1 MIDLDGLLATGC
13 ESTARIGI
21 GVEGKALSQTTDALS
36 RRGCHVELVGFG
48 DPVSLC
54 ENLRR
59 GELDAGV
66 RGVLSSSD
74 TLKTVRSLFGVGAIM
89 RTAVLASSTDKPFML
104 TPVGVDEG
112 RTMTERLDLVRT
124 TIAYL
129 EPTGW
134 HPTIGVL
141 SCGRQDDVDR
151 GERIRRSVEEGGDM
165 VSRLSD
171 EGLQA
176 RHHYILVEEAA
187 EESDLVVAPDGI
199 AGNLMFRALH
209 FVGSGRAL
217 GAPVVNLPSVFVDTS
232 RAKADYSESVLLA
245 AGLAELGCGV
255 KNQA

>member
-1 MIDLDGLLATGC
+1 MIDLDGLLAIGC

-21 GVEGKALSQTTDALS
+21 GVEGKALSQTSDALS
-36 RRGCHVELVGFG
+36 RKGCRVELVGFG
-48 DPVSLC
+48 DPASLC

-59 GELDAGV
+59 DELGAGV
-66 RGVLSSSD
+66 RGVLSSAD
-74 TLKTVRSLFGVGAIM
+74 TLKAVRSFFGVGTIM
-89 RTAVLASSTDKPFML
+89 RTAVLASSTGKPFML

-112 RTMTERLDLVRT
+112 RTMTERLDLVRAT
-124 TIAYL
+124 VAYL

-134 HPTIGVL
+134 HPTVGVL
-141 SCGRQDDVDR
+141 SCGRQEDVDR
-151 GERIRRSVEEGGDM
+151 GEHIRRSVEEGGGM
-165 VSRLSD
+165 VSRLFD

-176 RHHYILVEEAA
+176 RHHYILMEEAV

-199 AGNLMFRALH
+199 AGNLMFRTLH

-255 KNQA
+255 KGQA

>member
-21 GVEGKALSQTTDALS
+21 GVKGKALSQTTDALG
-36 RRGCHVELVGFG
+36 RRGCRVELVGFD

-54 ENLRR
+54 EDLRR
-59 GELDAGV
+59 GRLGAGV
-66 RGVLSSSD
+66 RGALSSLD
-74 TLKTVRSLFGVGAIM
+74 TLEAVRSLFGVGTIM
-89 RTAVLASSTDKPFML
+89 RTAFLATSTDKPFML

-112 RTMTERLDLVRT
+112 RTMAERLDLVRAT
-124 TIAYL
+124 VAYL

-134 HPTIGVL
+134 RPTIGVL
-141 SCGRQDDVDR
+141 SCGRWDDVGR
-151 GERIRRSVEEGGDM
+151 GEHIRRSVEEGGDM

-171 EGLQA
+171 EGLRA
-176 RHHYILVEEAA
+176 RHHYILIEEAV

-232 RAKADYSESVLLA
+232 RAKADYSESVLVA

-255 KNQA
+255 KNRA